1 MLQSMG
7 SQRIRQDCATELE
20 TPLENRC
27 SILVLSHF
35 NMPTNHLE
43 ILLKN
48 KQTKIEDLAVIYV
61 RVFCLCFPLRV
72 LYCLVLHLCL

>member
-43 ILLKN
+43 ISLKN
-48 KQTKIEDLAVIYV
+48 KQTKKAAFDPLGLGEDW
-61 RVFCLCFPLRV
+61 
-72 LYCLVLHLCL
+72 